1 MSERSELVRT
11 SVLYGVAGS
20 RLTQFCSRV
29 FFRYKQNRCAMFD
42 SKRLHETA
50 KYNFKEGFKD
60 RRINLT
66 LLFGWK
72 GDENIE
78 LVNNLAAI

>member
-1 MSERSELVRT
+1 
-11 SVLYGVAGS
+11 
-20 RLTQFCSRV
+20 
-29 FFRYKQNRCAMFD
+29 MFD